1 MTKIVSIAKLKKKKN
16 NNFKLKKTLKGGK
29 KHKKSLKNTNII
41 SNQVLILTKRYIQK
55 VIFSKLHTTLTY
67 SKIINKRNYSLRTI
81 KKSIIFLK
89 INKYCTK
96 KIIATKPEFYISYM
110 YLYHGTTKKM
120 NFFRIYEK
128 HSWSWKQ
135 IACYWN

>member
-1 MTKIVSIAKLKKKKN
+1 M
-16 NNFKLKKTLKGGK
+16 
-29 KHKKSLKNTNII
+29 KNTNVI

-55 VIFSKLHTTLTY
+55 VIFSKLHTALTY

-96 KIIATKPEFYISYM
+96 KIIATKPESYISYT
-110 YLYHGTTKKM
+110 YLYHETTKKM
-120 NFFRIYEK
+120 NFFKIYEK
-128 HSWSWKQ
+128 RS
-135 IACYWN
+135 